1 MEKNSYVLNDKP
13 SVKEISVGIGRYNIV
28 INVLGLIIDKIEEKN
43 KGDNRWFI
51 FSEKIGRKFLTQAY
65 TLQHILAN
73 DIFIVQGDKEKRFID
88 SSSLS
93 ALIRVQ
99 LETYAVFYHL
109 FVDHCNMEEKIIR
122 FRLWELDGL
131 RTRQKYSRPDD
142 SLIKEKLEKERH
154 DIENCISVINQFSY
168 FQNLDSRDQ
177 EYLLKN
183 AVWRFND
190 NSLKNRDKRKK
201 RLTVEQ
207 MILNTGIKESLF
219 EDWYA
224 FISTHAHTMYWSVVQ
239 NATLTEDE
247 KIISEY
253 VIIMQATFLTSFFI
267 KDFCKIYVTAND
279 IFISLSE
286 GEKQVIDSFELR
298 GRETKRQEICP
309 S

>member
-1 MEKNSYVLNDKP
+1 
-13 SVKEISVGIGRYNIV
+13 
-28 INVLGLIIDKIEEKN
+28 
-43 KGDNRWFI
+43 
-51 FSEKIGRKFLTQAY
+51 
-65 TLQHILAN
+65 
-73 DIFIVQGDKEKRFID
+73 
-88 SSSLS
+88 
-93 ALIRVQ
+93 
-99 LETYAVFYHL
+99 
-109 FVDHCNMEEKIIR
+109 
-122 FRLWELDGL
+122 
-131 RTRQKYSRPDD
+131 
-142 SLIKEKLEKERH
+142 
-154 DIENCISVINQFSY
+154 
-168 FQNLDSRDQ
+168 
-177 EYLLKN
+177 
-183 AVWRFND
+183 
-190 NSLKNRDKRKK
+190 LKNRDKRKK